1 LKTKISVKR
10 KLSSNSHL
18 HLAKHPELHY
28 RASKKREISSNLKGG
43 AAMALKES
51 SSQTNGSVKTEG
63 ERLAIA
69 KEVIIKALLPVVFD
83 KVEEGQMYE
92 VFDRWYGKLLNLITG
107 EDGLVQPAKVID
119 TPKEVVD
126 ASKKIVKVEVRPD
139 SPVENKATDKQI
151 KKIFALGH
159 NLNMG
164 KEELEEEAFKVS
176 GIDSLSKLS
185 KSQAS
190 DLIDDLSAMEGVQE
204 IYG

>member
-1 LKTKISVKR
+1 
-10 KLSSNSHL
+10 
-18 HLAKHPELHY
+18 
-28 RASKKREISSNLKGG
+28 
-43 AAMALKES
+43 MALKES
-51 SSQTNGSVKTEG
+51 SSQMNGSVKTEG

-83 KVEEGQMYE
+83 DVPEDARERT
-92 VFDRWYGKLLNLITG
+92 FDDWYGKLLNLITG
-107 EDGLVQPAKVID
+107 IEDDAEPVKVLSAP
-119 TPKEVVD
+119 PKETPG
-126 ASKKIVKVEVRPD
+126 ASKKDPGQCVRPD

-151 KKIFALGH
+151 KKIFAMGH
-159 NLNMG
+159 TLNMG

-190 DLIDDLSAMEGVQE
+190 DLIDDLSAMEGIQE

>member
-1 LKTKISVKR
+1 
-10 KLSSNSHL
+10 
-18 HLAKHPELHY
+18 
-28 RASKKREISSNLKGG
+28 
-43 AAMALKES
+43 MALKES

-83 KVEEGQMYE
+83 NVEDGEMDE
-92 VFDRWYGKLLNLITG
+92 VFDRWYGKLLSLITG
-107 EDGLVQPAKVID
+107 EGTQVQPAKVVD
-119 TPKEVVD
+119 SPKGIVD
-126 ASKKIVKVEVRPD
+126 SSKKAPQAEVRPD

-151 KKIFALGH
+151 KKIFAMGH

-176 GIDSLSKLS
+176 GIDSLSQLS

-190 DLIDDLSAMEGVQE
+190 DLIDDLSAKEDLVRL
-204 IYG
+204 YG

>member
-1 LKTKISVKR
+1 
-10 KLSSNSHL
+10 
-18 HLAKHPELHY
+18 
-28 RASKKREISSNLKGG
+28 
-43 AAMALKES
+43 MALKES
-51 SSQTNGSVKTEG
+51 SSQMNGSVKTEG

-83 KVEEGQMYE
+83 NVEEGQMDE
-92 VFDRWYGKLLNLITG
+92 VFDRWYGKLLSLITG
-107 EDGLVQPAKVID
+107 EDGLVQPAKVKD
-119 TPKEVVD
+119 SPKEVVD
-126 ASKKIVKVEVRPD
+126 SSKKIVKTEVHPD

-151 KKIFALGH
+151 KKIFAMGH

-176 GIDSLSKLS
+176 GIDSLSQLS

-190 DLIDDLSAMEGVQE
+190 DLIDDLSGMEGIQE